1 MSYYFNTTLSKVS
14 FESAITSV
22 TEALKAEGFGIL
34 TEIDM
39 QQTLKN
45 KLGVEMGRYQILG
58 ACNPQFAHKAV
69 SEENK
74 IGVFLPCSVV
84 VRETET
90 GEVEIAIVDPIASM
104 QAVENPA
111 LEPIAG
117 EVQEKLKRVIA
128 SL

>member
-1 MSYYFNTTLSKVS
+1 MSYYFNTALSEVS
-14 FESAITSV
+14 FESAIASV

-39 QQTLKN
+39 QQTFKN

-74 IGVFLPCSVV
+74 IGVFLPCSLV
-84 VRETET
+84 VRETE
-90 GEVEIAIVDPIASM
+90 GGDVEVAIVDPIASM

>member
-1 MSYYFNTTLSKVS
+1 
-14 FESAITSV
+14 
-22 TEALKAEGFGIL
+22 
-34 TEIDM
+34 M
-39 QQTLKN
+39 QQTFKN

-84 VRETET
+84 VRETE
-90 GEVEIAIVDPIASM
+90 GGDVEVAIVDPIASM

>member
-1 MSYYFNTTLSKVS
+1 MSYYFNTALSEVS
-14 FESAITSV
+14 FESAIASV

-39 QQTLKN
+39 QQTFKN

-84 VRETET
+84 VRETE
-90 GEVEIAIVDPIASM
+90 G
-104 QAVENPA
+104 
-111 LEPIAG
+111 G
-117 EVQEKLKRVIA
+117 
-128 SL
+128 

>member
-1 MSYYFNTTLSKVS
+1 MSYYFNTALSEVS
-14 FESAITSV
+14 FESAIASV

-39 QQTLKN
+39 QQTFKN

-84 VRETET
+84 VRETE
-90 GEVEIAIVDPIASM
+90 GGDVEVAIVDPIASM